1 MKTIKVL
8 SVLAISAILIAS
20 CGEKKQ
26 PAAAAEGQTPVPSF
40 TKADI
45 DSVSYAVGVTLGFM
59 IKEANFGEI
68 DMKRVQSAMKE
79 VLNGEE
85 KLMIDQLKAGP
96 IIQNFLRKRSEI
108 VSAENITKG
117 KEFLEANKT
126 KDSVKVTETGLQ
138 YILRNEGTGVKP
150 NDIDTIEVHYK
161 GTLIDGTEFDSSI
174 GKTPAKFP
182 VGNVIPGWKEGLKL
196 VGKGGKIKLFIPA
209 ELAYGAQQ
217 ASAKITPNST
227 LIFEVE
233 VLDVFPANV
242 VAEPAKAAVKP
253 AK

>member
-8 SVLAISAILIAS
+8 SALAISAILIAS
-20 CGEKKQ
+20 CGEKK
-26 PAAAAEGQTPVPSF
+26 PAATAEGQTPTTTI

-68 DMKRVQSAMKE
+68 DMKKVQSAMKE
-79 VLNGEE
+79 VLSGKE

-96 IIQNFLRKRSEI
+96 IIQNFLKKRSEI
-108 VSAENITKG
+108 VAAENLVKG
-117 KEFLEANKT
+117 KAFLETNKT
-126 KDSVKVTETGLQ
+126 KDSVKVTASGLQ

-150 NDIDTIEVHYK
+150 NDIDTIEVHYR

-209 ELAYGAQQ
+209 ELGYGAQQ
-217 ASAKITPNST
+217 MSAKLTPNST

-233 VLDVFPANV
+233 VLDVFPA
-242 VAEPAKAAVKP
+242 KAAPATTPAAPVK
-253 AK
+253 K

>member
-8 SVLAISAILIAS
+8 SALAISAILIAS

-26 PAAAAEGQTPVPSF
+26 PAAAEGQAPATTI

-45 DSVSYAVGVTLGFM
+45 DSVSYAVGTTLGFM

-68 DMKRVQSAMKE
+68 DMKKVESAMKD
-79 VLNGEE
+79 VLSGKE
-85 KLMIDQLKAGP
+85 KLKVDQLKAGP
-96 IIQNFLRKRSEI
+96 IIQNFLRKRSE
-108 VSAENITKG
+108 VVAAENLVKG
-117 KEFLEANKT
+117 KTFLEANKT
-126 KDSVKVTETGLQ
+126 KDSVKVTATGLQ

-150 NDIDTIEVHYK
+150 NDIDTIEVHYR

-174 GKTPAKFP
+174 GKTPAKFA

-196 VGKGGKIKLFIPA
+196 VGKGGKIKLFVPA
-209 ELAYGAQQ
+209 DLGYGAQQ
-217 ASAKITPNST
+217 VSAKLTPNST

-233 VLDVFPANV
+233 VLDVFPA
-242 VAEPAKAAVKP
+242 KAAP
-253 AK
+253 AAPAVPTAKK